1 MLTVLFIV
9 PKGGLQD
16 GNNKIKN
23 LVNNGFWMN
32 WNKRKM
38 LLNLAASFIVNF
50 IIYFMHLK
58 FKLPSIFCCCCYCSS
73 NTGKFLLLPRIE
85 KLFVIYYVR
94 FGVSIAPFSVSFKK
108 QFGRIEN
115 RSTWRIPSSN
125 FHQKIKI

>member
-1 MLTVLFIV
+1 MLTVLLFIV

-16 GNNKIKN
+16 GNNKNKN

-58 FKLPSIFCCCCYCSS
+58 FKLSSIFCCCFCSA
-73 NTGKFLLLPRIE
+73 NTGNFLLLPWIE
-85 KLFVIYYVR
+85 KLFVIYYLR
-94 FGVSIAPFSVSFKK
+94 FSVSIAPFSVSFKK

-115 RSTWRIPSSN
+115 RSTWKIPSSN
-125 FHQKIKI
+125 FHQKIMI